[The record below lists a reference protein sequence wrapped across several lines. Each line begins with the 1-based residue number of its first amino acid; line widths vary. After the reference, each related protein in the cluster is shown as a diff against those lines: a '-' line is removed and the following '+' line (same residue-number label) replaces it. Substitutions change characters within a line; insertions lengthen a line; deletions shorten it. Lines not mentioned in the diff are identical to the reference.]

1 MQNPTQ
7 REKEVNRDGEMK
19 DCVYK
24 VQLVPGGGA
33 GREGGEGRKKGGEGR
48 SLTTRGNQQAAT
60 FLRSDQRIHRQKS
73 KGIPIKRTPTQRSKT
88 AMYQREREN
97 GEKRQR

>member
-33 GREGGEGRKKGGEGR
+33 GREGGEGR
-48 SLTTRGNQQAAT
+48 SLTIRGNQQAAT

-73 KGIPIKRTPTQRSKT
+73 KGTPIKRTPTQRSKT

>member
-33 GREGGEGRKKGGEGR
+33 GREGGRGGRRGGRGGASLPEGISR
-48 SLTTRGNQQAAT
+48 QQL
-60 FLRSDQRIHRQKS
+60 FLEVIKESTGKS
-73 KGIPIKRTPTQRSKT
+73 
-88 AMYQREREN
+88 QRES
-97 GEKRQR
+97 Q

>member
-24 VQLVPGGGA
+24 VQLVPGDLD
-33 GREGGEGRKKGGEGR
+33 R
-48 SLTTRGNQQAAT
+48 L
-60 FLRSDQRIHRQKS
+60 
-73 KGIPIKRTPTQRSKT
+73 
-88 AMYQREREN
+88 
-97 GEKRQR
+97 

>member
-33 GREGGEGRKKGGEGR
+33 GREGGEGRKKGGRGGASLPEGISR
-48 SLTTRGNQQAAT
+48 QQL
-60 FLRSDQRIHRQKS
+60 FLEVIKESTGKS
-73 KGIPIKRTPTQRSKT
+73 
-88 AMYQREREN
+88 QREP
-97 GEKRQR
+97 Q

>member
-33 GREGGEGRKKGGEGR
+33 GREGGG
-48 SLTTRGNQQAAT
+48 SPTIRGNQQAAT

-73 KGIPIKRTPTQRSKT
+73 KGTPIKRTPTQRSKT

>member
-33 GREGGEGRKKGGEGR
+33 GREGGRGGRRGGGEEP
-48 SLTTRGNQQAAT
+48 
-60 FLRSDQRIHRQKS
+60 H
-73 KGIPIKRTPTQRSKT
+73 
-88 AMYQREREN
+88 YQRESAGSN
-97 GEKRQR
+97 FS